1 MIRTQ
6 IQLPDGVHL
15 RLKRFAQQREW
26 SLAEAIRRAA
36 EEFLDRH
43 PAPEKIIKAW
53 HLPQPR
59 DIGTRPMSAAEIK
72 RLAQV
77 PEAEERFCRE
87 RAGMTTE
94 GS

>member
-6 IQLPDGVHL
+6 IQLPEGVHL
-15 RLKRFAQQREW
+15 RLKRVARQREW

-43 PAPEKIIKAW
+43 PSPEESIEAW

-59 DIGTRPMSAAEIK
+59 DMGTRPMSAAEIK

-77 PEAEERFCRE
+77 PEAEERFRRE
-87 RAGMTTE
+87 RTATTNE
-94 GS
+94 ES